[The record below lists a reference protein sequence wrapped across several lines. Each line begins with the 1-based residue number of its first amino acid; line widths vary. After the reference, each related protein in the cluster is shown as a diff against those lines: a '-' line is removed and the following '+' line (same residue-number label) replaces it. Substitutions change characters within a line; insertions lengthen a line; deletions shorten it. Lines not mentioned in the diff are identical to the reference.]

1 MQDKS
6 KLTLYVPRELHRKL
20 KIKAAVDDE
29 AMSSIVERAIVFYLT
44 HTHIVDEVEASV
56 SSGSA
61 SHGAVSHG
69 QTHRVYKC
77 PGCDS
82 SYVIREGELVSLAGH
97 AGIVPD
103 DGDLVDRV
111 SMAPSSESVAEGF
124 DRPGEES
131 LVPC

>member
-29 AMSSIVERAIVFYLT
+29 AMSSIVERAIVFYLD
-44 HTHIVDEVEASV
+44 HSHIVDEVEASL
-56 SSGSA
+56 GS
-61 SHGAVSHG
+61 VSHG
-69 QTHRVYKC
+69 QTHRVYNC
-77 PGCDS
+77 PGCES
-82 SYVIREGELVSLAGH
+82 SYVIRDGELVSLAGH
-97 AGIVPD
+97 AADVQD
-103 DGDLVDRV
+103 DGELTDCV
-111 SMAPSSESVAEGF
+111 SVAPSTEPIVEGF

>member
-20 KIKAAVDDE
+20 KIKAAVDGE

-44 HTHIVDEVEASV
+44 HTHIVDEIETSA
-56 SSGSA
+56 GS
-61 SHGAVSHG
+61 VSHG
-69 QTHRVYKC
+69 QTHRVYNC
-77 PGCDS
+77 PGCES

-103 DGDLVDRV
+103 DSELVDRV
-111 SMAPSSESVAEGF
+111 SMAPSSESVAKGF

>member
-56 SSGSA
+56 GSA
-61 SHGAVSHG
+61 SHG
-69 QTHRVYKC
+69 QTHRVYNC
-77 PGCDS
+77 PGCEG

-97 AGIVPD
+97 AGVIQD
-103 DGDLVDRV
+103 DGELVDRV
-111 SMAPSSESVAEGF
+111 SVAPSPESVPEGF

>member
-20 KIKAAVDDE
+20 KIKAAVDGE

-44 HTHIVDEVEASV
+44 HTHIVDEIETSA
-56 SSGSA
+56 GS
-61 SHGAVSHG
+61 VSHG
-69 QTHRVYKC
+69 QTHRVYNC
-77 PGCDS
+77 PGCES
-82 SYVIREGELVSLAGH
+82 SCVIREGELVSLAGH

-103 DGDLVDRV
+103 DNELVDRV

>member
-44 HTHIVDEVEASV
+44 HPHVVDEVEASL
-56 SSGSA
+56 
-61 SHGAVSHG
+61 GAMSHG
-69 QTHRVYKC
+69 QTHRVYNC
-77 PGCDS
+77 PGCEG
-82 SYVIREGELVSLAGH
+82 SYVIRDGEMVSLMSQAE
-97 AGIVPD
+97 IVQ
-103 DGDLVDRV
+103 DGSELADRV
-111 SMAPSSESVAEGF
+111 SVTQPSEMVVEGF

>member
-44 HTHIVDEVEASV
+44 HPHIVDEVEASL
-56 SSGSA
+56 GS
-61 SHGAVSHG
+61 VSHG
-69 QTHRVYKC
+69 QTHRVYNC
-77 PGCDS
+77 PGCES
-82 SYVIREGELVSLAGH
+82 SYVIREGELVSLAGLS
-97 AGIVPD
+97 GVVQD
-103 DGDLVDRV
+103 DGELVDRV
-111 SMAPSSESVAEGF
+111 SVASSSESAAESS

>member
-20 KIKAAVDDE
+20 KIKAAVDGE

-44 HTHIVDEVEASV
+44 HTHIVDEIETSA
-56 SSGSA
+56 GS
-61 SHGAVSHG
+61 VSHG
-69 QTHRVYKC
+69 QTHRAYNC
-77 PGCDS
+77 PGCES

-103 DGDLVDRV
+103 DNELVDRV

>member
-20 KIKAAVDDE
+20 KIKAAVDGE
-29 AMSSIVERAIVFYLT
+29 AMSSIVERAIVFYIT
-44 HTHIVDEVEASV
+44 HTHIVDEIETSA
-56 SSGSA
+56 GS
-61 SHGAVSHG
+61 VSHG
-69 QTHRVYKC
+69 QTHRVYNC
-77 PGCDS
+77 PGCES

-103 DGDLVDRV
+103 DSELVDRV

>member
-44 HTHIVDEVEASV
+44 HPHVVDEVEASL
-56 SSGSA
+56 GS
-61 SHGAVSHG
+61 VSHG
-69 QTHRVYKC
+69 QTHRVYNC
-77 PGCDS
+77 PGCES
-82 SYVIREGELVSLAGH
+82 SYVIREGELVSLASH
-97 AGIVPD
+97 AGVVQD
-103 DGDLVDRV
+103 DGELVDRV
-111 SMAPSSESVAEGF
+111 SMAPSPEPVAEGF

>member
-20 KIKAAVDDE
+20 KIKAAVDGE

-44 HTHIVDEVEASV
+44 HTHIVDEIETSA
-56 SSGSA
+56 GS
-61 SHGAVSHG
+61 VSHG
-69 QTHRVYKC
+69 QTHRVYNC
-77 PGCDS
+77 PGCES

-103 DGDLVDRV
+103 DSELVDRV

>member
-44 HTHIVDEVEASV
+44 HPHIVGEVEASLESV
-56 SSGSA
+56 SY
-61 SHGAVSHG
+61 G
-69 QTHRVYKC
+69 QTHRVYNC
-77 PGCDS
+77 PGCES
-82 SYVIREGELVSLAGH
+82 SYVIREGELVSLASH
-97 AGIVPD
+97 AGAVQHD
-103 DGDLVDRV
+103 SELVERV
-111 SMAPSSESVAEGF
+111 SMAPSPESIAEGF